1 MLFLPQ
7 DYGNVDKVFYMDHF
21 YGIYGIGAII
31 IIISSQYFNRN
42 NITLFLGGYAIGSI
56 TEYLISFLVEVFL
69 HAKWW
74 DYSNNILN
82 INGRVCL
89 LYSVF
94 WGILTVFLVRS
105 FQPLVDGRIEKITT
119 KISHKIAK
127 TMLAVIILFLLIDC
141 MATCCAQDAFITRI
155 AIENNIEMKDIKR
168 REEEYQKIQEKQSLA
183 RFINAYWNDEK
194 MIRTFPN
201 MKIEDRNNNIIYLDS
216 LLPEIQPYYKKIFE
230 K

>member
-1 MLFLPQ
+1 
-7 DYGNVDKVFYMDHF
+7 MDHF
-21 YGIYGIGAII
+21 YGIYGIGAVTII
-31 IIISSQYFNRN
+31 IASQYLSKNSV
-42 NITLFLGGYAIGSI
+42 TLFLGGYAIGSI

-94 WGILTVFLVRS
+94 WGILTLFLIKK
-105 FQPLVDGRIEKITT
+105 FHPLVDNSIEKITS
-119 KISHKIAK
+119 KIPRKLAK
-127 TMLAVIILFLLIDC
+127 TMLTVIILFLLIDC
-141 MATCCAQDAFITRI
+141 MATCYAQDAFITRM
-155 AIENNIEMKDIKR
+155 AIENEIEMKDIKK
-168 REEEYQKIQEKQSLA
+168 REEDYQKMQENKSLA
-183 RFINAYWNDEK
+183 RFINTHWNDKK

-201 MKIEDRNNNIIYLDS
+201 MKIEDSNNHIIYLDS

>member
-1 MLFLPQ
+1 M
-7 DYGNVDKVFYMDHF
+7 
-21 YGIYGIGAII
+21 GAITI
-31 IIISSQYFNRN
+31 IIASQYLDKN
-42 NITLFLGGYAIGSI
+42 NVTLFLGGYVIGTI
-56 TEYLISFLVEVFL
+56 TEYLISFLAEVFL

-94 WGILTVFLVRS
+94 WGILTLFLIKK
-105 FQPLVDGRIEKITT
+105 FHPLVENRIEKITS
-119 KISHKIAK
+119 KISRKLAK
-127 TMLAVIILFLLIDC
+127 TMLTVIILFLLIDC
-141 MATCCAQDAFITRI
+141 MATCYAQDAFITRM
-155 AIENNIEMKDIKR
+155 AIENEIEMKDIKR
-168 REEEYQKIQEKQSLA
+168 REKDYQKIQEKQSLSK
-183 RFINAYWNDEK
+183 FINTYWNDKK

-201 MKIEDRNNNIIYLDS
+201 MKIEDSNNHIIYLDS